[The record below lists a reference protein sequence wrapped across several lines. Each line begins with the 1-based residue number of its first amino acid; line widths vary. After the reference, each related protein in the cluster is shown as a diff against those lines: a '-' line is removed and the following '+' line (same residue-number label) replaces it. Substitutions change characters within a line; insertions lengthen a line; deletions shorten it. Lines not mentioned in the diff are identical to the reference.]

1 MCIRDRFSDIVE
13 LIKQSRSNAIRAVN
27 AELINLNWKIGEY
40 VSKKISNYEWGESV
54 VTELA
59 KHIQKMSPK

>member
-1 MCIRDRFSDIVE
+1 MHKQFSDIVE

-40 VSKKISNYEWGESV
+40 VSKKISNSEWGDSV

-59 KHIQKMSPK
+59 KHIQKMSLK

>member
-1 MCIRDRFSDIVE
+1 MDKQFSDIVE

-40 VSKKISNYEWGESV
+40 VSKKISNSEWGDSV

-59 KHIQKMSPK
+59 KHIQKMSLK